1 MKSCSVLLSLLLLL
15 ALCCSLASCAGGGN
29 VFALLSVR
37 LKGNGDGTVTAVARN
52 EFALS
57 PAALPVRLTLYVGAE
72 AGDVSEMRVAG
83 CAQTDDLGL
92 FAALEVSVSVEEPAY
107 YCAEIVYIV
116 HGEEEILQSG
126 TVRYDASG
134 TRVAAMG

>member
-1 MKSCSVLLSLLLLL
+1 MKKCSVLLSLLLLL
-15 ALCCSLASCAGGGN
+15 ALCFSLASCAGSGN

-37 LKGNGDGTVTAVARN
+37 LKGNGDGTVTAV
-52 EFALS
+52 
-57 PAALPVRLTLYVGAE
+57 VRLTLYVGAE

-126 TVRYDASG
+126 TVRYDANG